1 MNIIY
6 GDNLLFNCE
15 FVSPVPLDITFL
27 TLHLHQKNVYLFN

>member
-6 GDNLLFNCE
+6 GDNLLFNCDFGRE
-15 FVSPVPLDITFL
+15 DVTFL